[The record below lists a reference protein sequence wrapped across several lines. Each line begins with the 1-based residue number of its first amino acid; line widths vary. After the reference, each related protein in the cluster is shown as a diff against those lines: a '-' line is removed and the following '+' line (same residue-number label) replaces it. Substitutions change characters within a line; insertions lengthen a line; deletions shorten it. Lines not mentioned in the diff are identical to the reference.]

1 MIKVAIIGTGA
12 ISGAHIEA
20 YLQFPQRCKIVAL
33 CNLNPDKAEAKRA
46 QYGLDARV
54 VSDYREL
61 FQDGIDLVSLCLPPY
76 VHAPATIDFLKAGS
90 HVIVEKPMASSLKEC
105 DEMIEAAKRSGK
117 LLSVIAQNRFRNP
130 IMKLKQVLDSGLA
143 GRILHAQ
150 ADSLWWRGHSYY
162 DLWWRGTWEKEGG
175 GPTLNHAVHH
185 IDGLLWM
192 LGRPS
197 EVLASMTNVAH
208 DNAEVED
215 LSIAILKYPSGA
227 LGQLTSSVVHHG
239 EEQQYVFQGER
250 ARISAPWRVA
260 ASTSLPNGFPERN
273 RALEEE
279 IQRYDDGLPKLP
291 YEGHT
296 GQIENVLNAIE
307 HGTSL
312 MIDGESGRSTLELI
326 MSIYKSASTG
336 MAVKLPLQPDDPFY
350 TREGVLQSVP
360 YFYPKTKSVEHLA
373 DVGITLGSS
382 YGEQ

>member
-33 CNLNPDKAEAKRA
+33 CDLNPDKAEAKRA

-150 ADSLWWRGHSYY
+150 ADSLWWRGHCYY

-260 ASTSLPNGFPERN
+260 ASTSMPNGFPERN
-273 RALEEE
+273 QALEEE

-360 YFYPKTKSVEHLA
+360 YFYPKTKSVEYLA

>member
-33 CNLNPDKAEAKRA
+33 CDLNPDKAEAKRA

-150 ADSLWWRGHSYY
+150 ADSLWWRGHCYY

>member
-33 CNLNPDKAEAKRA
+33 CDLNPDKAEAKRA

-150 ADSLWWRGHSYY
+150 ADSLWWRGHCYY

-260 ASTSLPNGFPERN
+260 ASTSMPNGFPERN
-273 RALEEE
+273 QALEEE

>member
-33 CNLNPDKAEAKRA
+33 CDLNPDKAEAKRA

-150 ADSLWWRGHSYY
+150 ADSLWWRGHCYY

-260 ASTSLPNGFPERN
+260 ASTSMPNGFPERN